1 MSNKPI
7 HVKPQFY
14 AECMYALKEIAKE
27 HGYNLVLHGS
37 MQRDMDLIAIPW
49 VDDPNPEV
57 QLIKAIH
64 TYLCGFSYAD
74 GCEKEGYH
82 FSVLPGGRKSYAIN
96 LFRGGYFIGRD
107 EQGVKQYAE
116 DPEYYLDISITPAI
130 KY

>member
-1 MSNKPI
+1 MSKPI

-49 VDDPNPEV
+49 AEKLLPVADMIESFCNYLGGHIVSDPNREEF
-57 QLIKAIH
+57 KRTH
-64 TYLCGFSYAD
+64 
-74 GCEKEGYH
+74 H
-82 FSVLPGGRKSYAIN
+82 GRDNYCIN
-96 LFRGGYFIGRD
+96 LWRGGKKNNY
-107 EQGVKQYAE
+107 E

-130 KY
+130 